1 MIIDDAYV
9 HFYYAFRCYL
19 WLLKKLYSKVQPI
32 FQAAAKARKD
42 SLASEASSSGD
53 KKLQNQFSF
62 VERATQTMN
71 NAFKVSLNATL
82 KIPSKFWE
90 KCFLKIMSNIIHS
103 GFYQSGMY
111 PDFRKVNGVNIGK

>member
-71 NAFKVSLNATL
+71 NAFKVSQNDT

-90 KCFLKIMSNIIHS
+90 KCF
-103 GFYQSGMY
+103 
-111 PDFRKVNGVNIGK
+111 

>member
-9 HFYYAFRCYL
+9 HFYYAFRCHF
-19 WLLKKLYSKVQPI
+19 WLFKKSFILKFNRL

-71 NAFKVSLNATL
+71 NAFKVSNHNITL
-82 KIPSKFWE
+82 LQNPNYE
-90 KCFLKIMSNIIHS
+90 
-103 GFYQSGMY
+103 
-111 PDFRKVNGVNIGK
+111 

>member
-1 MIIDDAYV
+1 MGKSIEGKGPSTDFYFLVAYFGFGFFV
-9 HFYYAFRCYL
+9 ILR
-19 WLLKKLYSKVQPI
+19 I

-71 NAFKVSLNATL
+71 NAFKVS
-82 KIPSKFWE
+82 ISKF
-90 KCFLKIMSNIIHS
+90 
-103 GFYQSGMY
+103 
-111 PDFRKVNGVNIGK
+111 